1 MTSVATKIRRR
12 VRDRRG
18 SVIVEFALATSVLFA
33 LIIGILSM
41 CLALY
46 SYHFTAEAARQGA
59 RYAIVRG
66 SSCATYG
73 NFTSNCPVTTSSQ
86 IQTYVQSLNFPGI
99 TSSNIAVTATWP
111 TTGLICTP
119 SATPCNNPGNVVKVK
134 VSYQLP
140 LAIPFVS
147 PSNLTMTSTSQMV
160 IAD

>member
-1 MTSVATKIRRR
+1 MTSIAAQIRRSGR
-12 VRDRRG
+12 NSRG
-18 SVIVEFALATSVLFA
+18 SVIVEFALSASILFSLVFGVLT
-33 LIIGILSM
+33 M

-46 SYHFTAEAARQGA
+46 SYHFTAEAARQAA
-59 RYAIVRG
+59 RYAMVRG

-99 TSSNIAVTATWP
+99 TSSNISVTATWP
-111 TTGLICTP
+111 TIGTVCAP
-119 SATPCNNPGNVVKVK
+119 SASPCNNPGNVVKVK
-134 VSYQLP
+134 VSYLLP

-147 PSNLTMTSTSQMV
+147 SSSLTMTSTSQMV